1 MVKSI
6 YEAEDLAKNRITK
19 ELNLT
24 YLHDDASIIKEM
36 SLASLAPAPS
46 LPSHSALHTIS
57 STTPTTRAHA
67 AVTTARH
74 DLTSATTYK
83 RNSVCVVVYF

>member
-1 MVKSI
+1 VITTHKTMVKSI

-24 YLHDDASIIKEM
+24 YLHDDASI
-36 SLASLAPAPS
+36 
-46 LPSHSALHTIS
+46 
-57 STTPTTRAHA
+57 
-67 AVTTARH
+67 TTARH